1 MASIAGLNNFNN
13 LLYATKKRAF
23 HEQLEHRAGRVGMDL
38 RFRGYG
44 NTNEVLTAA
53 AAQINGKYADILYV
67 PEGIHSRPY
76 YGYDARMDPTILNS
90 VRNKYVDVSGL
101 LIPNK
106 SLPKNKNNMD
116 RSRQPLQMYSII
128 S

>member
-13 LLYATKKRAF
+13 LFYATKKRAF

-44 NTNEVLTAA
+44 NTDEVLTSA

>member
-1 MASIAGLNNFNN
+1 
-13 LLYATKKRAF
+13 
-23 HEQLEHRAGRVGMDL
+23 MDL

-44 NTNEVLTAA
+44 NTDEVLTSA

-76 YGYDARMDPTILNS
+76 YGYDARIDPTTLNA
-90 VRNKYVDVSGL
+90 VRNKFVDVSGL

-106 SLPKNKNNMD
+106 ELPKNKNEMN
-116 RSRQPLQMYSII
+116 RTQKPYRAYGII
-128 S
+128 V